1 MAKKTPSKVT
11 GQKRIQKSKVSVRS
25 PRLTTTSRS
34 KSVKTPR
41 KSSRGVSSDVLK
53 TPKVKK
59 FLSTQGKQGTTQYKK
74 RLQKYLTVFS
84 KTEKTV
90 DAAIK
95 KTVRELDLNRDNRL
109 KQVGMSKGKK
119 GQKGKRLWVD
129 MKTGKRISGKAVQ
142 KIVRTSVNY
151 KSVKVLAEKKGVS
164 FEKAEKE
171 FNTRVKK
178 TAEKIRK
185 SEKFKKEI
193 SQWKKQGL
201 TKKEINEKIQRVTEG
216 RSRARVIRQIN
227 PSPEM
232 KHTVVETSE

>member
-1 MAKKTPSKVT
+1 MAKKAPSKVT
-11 GQKRIQKSKVSVRS
+11 GRKRITQSKTSALKTRS
-25 PRLTTTSRS
+25 STTFRS
-34 KSVKTPR
+34 KSEKAPR
-41 KSSRGVSSDVLK
+41 KSSRGVSSDVLQ

-74 RLQKYLTVFS
+74 RLQKYLIVFS

-129 MKTGKRISGKAVQ
+129 MKTGKRVSGKAVQ

-151 KSVKVLAEKKGVS
+151 KSVKVLAEKKGIS

-178 TAEKIRK
+178 NADKIRK

-201 TKKEINEKIQRVTEG
+201 TKKEINQKIQRVTEG